1 MRTHHCNELRDSYIG
16 QTVTLIGWVNS
27 ARDQGGVIFIDLRD
41 REGVTQCVFRAEV
54 SDAAAELSHKL
65 RVEDVV
71 QITGTVE
78 ARLKTA
84 EVDAT
89 NDKLE
94 TGTVEI
100 VATQLTIVNKA
111 DVLPFQLDKELSN
124 EDLRMKY
131 RYLDLR
137 RPRMSKN
144 IRQRSVITSAAR
156 RYLDDAKFFEIETPI
171 LSNPTPEG
179 ARDFLVPSR
188 LNPGRFYALPQAP
201 QQYKQL
207 LMVAGLE
214 KYYQIA
220 RCFRD
225 EDLRADRQPE
235 FTQIDIEASF
245 VTQDDIIKLVE
256 GLLANMFQAGLGVT
270 VPSTFPRITYQQAM
284 DLYGSDKPDT
294 RFEMMITDLG
304 DIFAATEFKIFRS
317 IIDGGGVVRAINAK
331 GFATITTGQM
341 NRLNEIAVQAGLP
354 VKNLAFIKLENGE
367 YKSPLWKIFTDA
379 EKAAVVAKLD
389 LAEGDIVFFAAGT
402 RESVSTI
409 LGRVRSECAVMMD
422 LNNDPTKFN
431 FLWVIDFPLLAH
443 DEETGHWAAVHHP
456 FTRPHP
462 EDIEKL
468 DAGDYANVRA
478 VAYDVVL
485 NGYELGGGSIRIHE
499 KDLQAKLFCVL
510 GVTPEEQ
517 QVKFGH
523 LLDAFRFGAP
533 PHGGLAL
540 GLDRIAMLVAGE
552 DSIREV
558 IAFPKNNKG
567 ADLMAQSPCQ
577 IEHKLLR
584 EVYVQSTYKD
594 PKLNVS

>member
-1 MRTHHCNELRDSYIG
+1 MRTHHCNELRDSHIG

-27 ARDQGGVIFIDLRD
+27 ARDHGGVIFIDLRD
-41 REGVTQCVFRAEV
+41 REGLTQCVFHPEDNPEV
-54 SDAAAELSHKL
+54 SALSHTL
-65 RVEDVV
+65 REEDVV
-71 QITGTVE
+71 QVTGRVSK
-78 ARLKTA
+78 RLDGSENAKIG
-84 EVDAT
+84 
-89 NDKLE
+89 
-94 TGTVEI
+94 TGAIEI
-100 VATQLTIVNKA
+100 VATGLTIVNKA
-111 DVLPFQLDKELSN
+111 DVLPFQLDKELST

-137 RPRMSKN
+137 RPRMNKN

-156 RYLDDAKFFEIETPI
+156 RFLDDSGFYEIETPI

-207 LMVAGLE
+207 LMVAGME
-214 KYYQIA
+214 KYFQIA

-245 VTQDDIIKLVE
+245 VNQDDIIQLVE
-256 GLLANMFQAGLGVT
+256 GLLVGMFKAGLGID
-270 VPSTFPRITYQQAM
+270 VPQDFPRMTYADAM
-284 DLYGSDKPDT
+284 DIYGSDKPDT
-294 RFEMMITDLG
+294 RFEMKITDLR
-304 DIFAATEFKIFRS
+304 DVFAATEFKIFRS
-317 IIDGGGVVRAINAK
+317 ILDGGGVVRAINAK

-379 EKAAVVAKLD
+379 EKANVASKLD
-389 LAEGDIVFFAAGT
+389 LAEGDIVFFAAGS

-422 LNNDPTKFN
+422 LNNDPAKFN
-431 FLWVIDFPLLAH
+431 FLWVVDFPLLAH

-462 EDIEKL
+462 EDIAKL

-499 KDLQAKLFCVL
+499 KDLQAKMFSVL
-510 GVTPEEQ
+510 GVGPEEQ
-517 QVKFGH
+517 QIKFGH

-567 ADLMAQSPCQ
+567 ADLMAHSPCQ

-594 PKLNVS
+594 PKLSAEKATQ